1 VSFVCSV
8 VGAFGLVCDL
18 NKDLSFN
25 PSARFVAFEKEIDA
39 WLAGLGRHPREV
51 DWNTQAMPDTS
62 PIPSSARWHFQ
73 TAMILAV
80 AADALQVF
88 VFPFFAEGAL
98 SPADDILDLAVA
110 AALVR
115 LVGWHWEFLP
125 AFAIELVPGVD
136 LVPFWTLAVAN
147 VYRKW
152 KQKSVTEDTRDKAPV
167 IEGEYR

>member
-1 VSFVCSV
+1 MK
-8 VGAFGLVCDL
+8 ADAATT
-18 NKDLSFN
+18 DHPTALS
-25 PSARFVAFEKEIDA
+25 PRSRF
-39 WLAGLGRHPREV
+39 R
-51 DWNTQAMPDTS
+51 
-62 PIPSSARWHFQ
+62 
-73 TAMILAV
+73 TAMILAI
-80 AADALQVF
+80 AADALQMF
-88 VFPFFAEGAL
+88 VFPLFAEGAL
-98 SPADDILDLAVA
+98 SPADDVLDLAVA
-110 AALVR
+110 AVLVR